1 MEVGGAAPGA
11 SPAHSRRAQ
20 YVLLTLLV
28 IAAIVALVVLL
39 AGALMPSTSAPAD
52 VSNGWGGV
60 TPIHDDAWNVR

>member
-1 MEVGGAAPGA
+1 
-11 SPAHSRRAQ
+11 
-20 YVLLTLLV
+20 V